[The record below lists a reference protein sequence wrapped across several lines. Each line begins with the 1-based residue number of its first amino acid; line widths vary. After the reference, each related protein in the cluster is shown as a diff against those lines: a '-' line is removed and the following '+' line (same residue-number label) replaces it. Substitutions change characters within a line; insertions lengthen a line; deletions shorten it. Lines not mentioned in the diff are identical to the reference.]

1 MNIEEFIA
9 RWQRSGG
16 AEMANSQS
24 FLKELCRLLELPEPE
39 PTEADESKN
48 AYVFEKAVNLNN
60 GDGTS
65 STGRVDLYRQKTFVL
80 ESKQGAERKAKEL
93 DEALATVT
101 QQKRHRKG
109 TAQRGTAQ
117 WAQAMRSAYQQAK
130 RYAEA
135 LPEWPPFLIVCD
147 VGYCFD
153 VYADFSCSGKNYEL
167 FPDPRSSRI
176 PLSELSKPEVQA
188 FLKSIWLDPH
198 SLDPSKKSAKVTR
211 ELADRLARLAKSL
224 EASAAVKATQTADE
238 SHQRAHHVAQF
249 LMRCLFTM
257 FAEDVELIPK
267 GSFVGLLER
276 LRTKPENFVPML
288 ESLWQNMDKGG
299 FSPILEQKILQ
310 FNGGLFA
317 DCSALPLNQDQLE
330 LLLEAAKAN
339 WADVEPAIF
348 GTLLERALDPVERH
362 KLGAHYTPRAYVE
375 RLVIPTI
382 MEPLREEWDDVYAT
396 ATALYNSDK
405 VSEAQKSVREFHE
418 KLCHIRVLD
427 PACGSGNFLYVSLE
441 LMKKLEGEVTK
452 AMADFGDRQ
461 QVLTTI
467 DPHQF
472 LGIEVNPRAAAI
484 ADLVLWI
491 GYLQWH
497 IKARGKETIAEPII
511 RKFDNIEN
519 RDAVLAWDSIEPVLD
534 ADGNPVTRWDGRT
547 TKRHPVTGEDIP
559 DDTARTHE
567 LRYIN
572 PRKSSWP
579 TADYVV
585 GNPPFIGTARMRD
598 ALGDGYTKT
607 LRTTYSELPESCDFV
622 MYWWHKSAEMIRA
635 ESLQRFGF
643 IATNSLR
650 QTFNQRV
657 LQLHMNAAPP
667 LSIGFAVPD
676 HPWVDSGTGADVRI
690 SMTVAALGTFT
701 GQLSR
706 VVDEVASGS
715 DEVHV
720 AFSNS
725 WGMIHSNLQIGAD
738 LTKAVQLTANGGVS
752 SRGMQLIGQG
762 FIVDNEAAAA
772 LGFDR
777 NPELRTVVKGYRHG
791 RDINAISRNLK
802 VIDLFGFG
810 ADAVREKFPEVFQ
823 LLHDSVKPERDQNR
837 REFYRVNWW
846 IFGEPRRELRAALQ
860 GLQRY
865 IVTVETSKYRT
876 FSFLDVSIIPD
887 NKLVAIALDSDVCL
901 GVLSGRIHAI
911 WAEAIGSR
919 LGVGNDLVYVKSRC
933 FETYPF
939 PPMEGGHS
947 NRIQGLG
954 AKLDAHRKRQQEL
967 HSDLTITGMY
977 NVLEKLRTG
986 EELTAKE
993 RQIHDKGLVTV
1004 LKQIHDELDAAV
1016 FDAYGWPHDL
1026 TDEEILERLVALNHE
1041 RAEEE
1046 KQGLIRWLRP
1056 EFQNPAS
1063 GKQAVQAELE
1073 LELEVDDEDSDND
1086 SETTKTKGGK
1096 SKGKASAKPK
1106 DKAPAKAAWPKKLRE
1121 QITIV
1126 RQTLQD
1132 HKGPTSS
1139 EAIAKRF
1146 KSVKPEAV
1154 EELLDT
1160 LASIGQARL
1169 LPDGRYVT

>member
-1 MNIEEFIA
+1 MNHDEFIS

-24 FLKELCRLLELPEPE
+24 FLKELCLLLGVPEPE
-39 PTEADESKN
+39 PTQADESKN
-48 AYVFEKAVNLNN
+48 TYVFEKAVNLNN

-80 ESKQGAERKAKEL
+80 ESKQGAERRANEL
-93 DEALATVT
+93 AEALATVT

-135 LPEWPPFLIVCD
+135 LPEWPPFLVVCD

-153 VYADFSCSGKNYEL
+153 IYADFSCSGKNYEL

-176 PLSELSKPEVQA
+176 PLQDLSKPEVQT
-188 FLKSIWLDPH
+188 FLKAIWLDPH

-211 ELADRLARLAKSL
+211 ELADRLAKLAKSL
-224 EASAAVKATQTADE
+224 EACAAVKATQTADE
-238 SHQRAHHVAQF
+238 AHQRAHQVAQF

-405 VSEAQKSVREFHE
+405 VSEAQKNVRDFHE

-427 PACGSGNFLYVSLE
+427 PGCGSGNFLYVALE

-461 QVLTTI
+461 QILTTI

-519 RDAVLAWDSIEPVLD
+519 RDAVLAWDSIEPVFD
-534 ADGNPVTRWDGRT
+534 ADGNPATRWDGRT
-547 TKRHPVTGEDIP
+547 TKRHPVTGEEIP
-559 DDTARTHE
+559 DETARTHE

-572 PRKSSWP
+572 PRKAIWP

-607 LRTTYSELPESCDFV
+607 LRATYSELPESCDFV
-622 MYWWHKSAEMIRA
+622 MYWWHKSAELIRA
-635 ESLQRFGF
+635 GRLQRFGF

-667 LSIGFAVPD
+667 LSIAFAVPD

-690 SMTVAALGTFT
+690 SMTVAALGTFS

-706 VVDEVASGS
+706 AVDEVASGS

-720 AFSNS
+720 AFNNS

-762 FIVDNEAAAA
+762 FIVDNEAAAG

-777 NPELRTVVKGYRHG
+777 NSELRTVVKGYRHG

-810 ADAVREKFPEVFQ
+810 VDAVRDKFPEVFQ
-823 LLHDSVKPERDQNR
+823 HLHDSVKPERDQNR

-887 NKLVAIALDSDVCL
+887 NKLVAIALDSAGCL

-939 PPMEGGHS
+939 PPMDGGKS
-947 NRIQGLG
+947 SRIQGLG

-977 NVLEKLRTG
+977 NVLEKLRSG

-993 RQIHDKGLVTV
+993 KLIHDKGLVSV

-1046 KQGLIRWLRP
+1046 KNGLIRWLRP
-1056 EFQNPAS
+1056 EFQNPAT
-1063 GKQAVQAELE
+1063 GKQAIQTELE
-1073 LELEVDDEDSDND
+1073 LEADDEDSDD
-1086 SETTKTKGGK
+1086 ESETPKRGK
-1096 SKGKASAKPK
+1096 STGRAKATPK
-1106 DKAPAKAAWPKKLRE
+1106 EKAPAKAAWPKKLRE
-1121 QITIV
+1121 QITVV
-1126 RQTLQD
+1126 RQTLQE
-1132 HKGPTSS
+1132 HKGPASS

-1146 KSVKPEAV
+1146 KSVKADAV

-1169 LPDGRYVT
+1169 LPDGRYVV